1 MNSFNIRI
9 RDKMAEP
16 PPQPHDEFLIVQ
28 RNYNR
33 KFKKE
38 IQSTTD
44 SFKLG
49 TIVSESILSG

>member
-1 MNSFNIRI
+1 MNSFNICT

-44 SFKLG
+44 SF
-49 TIVSESILSG
+49 